1 MKEQLAILY
10 PNSFRLQA
18 RRPIFLPNSGG
29 GAAAGTYGVRLNVLN
44 LNLKQYEK
52 GSFSMISLSRQEILR
67 MCSNRLTFL
76 RGLHYLQQGAV
87 KEISYDQKEGCIKVL
102 VQGTYLY
109 EVGIYLEESNRIEV
123 SCDCPSFSKYEGICK
138 HVAATLL
145 ALSEKPKEYNF
156 HKDMDL
162 RMDTDKGNLLDEL
175 LEKYAGHAAGSIER
189 KEASI
194 HLHLRVENPGGYGTP
209 RYYISLTIGEKG
221 ARKYVVRNIDKLI
234 DAILQ
239 QHTLHFGRQFTYTPS
254 YHYFSPKSS
263 QLIDCLVQIYEV
275 EKHSHW
281 YNSPQIVKGREIE
294 LSAALFRRL
303 LTLLKEKPFTLEIN
317 SQVYDDIEI
326 AEAELPL
333 LFRLKESAKGLA
345 LELADAGKLIPLT
358 RECDVI
364 LHGKKIYRLAGSRQS
379 TLMPLLQIMINKARG
394 SLAIPANREQ
404 RFFSELYPLL
414 KSSTEL
420 AVSPALEKRLYRPPL
435 KARVFLDYEEG
446 AIVARLEYVY
456 GRFAV
461 NPFDNAP
468 PKTVDEEPGESSI
481 LIRDL
486 AAEQRVM
493 HFFEEG
499 EFTLRG
505 GKMQLKD
512 PEKILRFIYEI
523 IPALQQQAAVYYSE
537 SFKQT
542 CRKAPRFSSRVGINW
557 DLDLLELDLE
567 LEGVDPEELNEV
579 WQSIRIKRKYH
590 RLADGSILPL
600 EGEGVRQFARLAK
613 ALDLQPADLKGK
625 RVRLPKHQALYL
637 DRLSSDCQI
646 APVEMSQ
653 DLAALI
659 RSLRQPAEADCRVPA
674 SLEHV
679 LREYQKTGFKW
690 LKSLARHGFGGI
702 LADDMGL
709 GKTVQA
715 IAFILSE
722 REEGGPSLP
731 PALVVAPASLIYNW
745 EAEIKRF
752 APRLK
757 ALVIAG
763 TKSERRELLARAK
776 EADVVITS
784 YPLLRRDITDYVRLQ
799 FSSCFLDEAQQI
811 KNPQSLTAQCA
822 RRIRAKHRFALTGT
836 PMENSLVELWSIF
849 QFIMPGYLQSQK
861 AFLQKYGG
869 PTASPDN
876 PALENGPALLAAKVR
891 PFIMRRVKE
900 EVLREL
906 PPKIEHRLLSE
917 LTREQKKL
925 YLAYLEQLRKETRER
940 LENEGFQKSRIH
952 ILAGLTRLRQIC
964 CHPAL
969 FVENYHGESAKLLQL
984 AELLQEAVGGG
995 HRVLIFSQFTEMLQ
1009 LIREMLDREGYR
1021 YFYLDG
1027 SVKTSER
1034 LQLVRTF
1041 NRGEAEIFLISLR
1054 AGGTGLNLTG
1064 ADVVVKYDLWWNPA
1078 VEEQAAGRAHRI
1090 GQRKVV
1096 QVFRLLAKDTIEEKI
1111 YELQQK
1117 KRALIDQVIR
1127 PGETFLSAMSESDIR
1142 HILEL

>member
-1 MKEQLAILY
+1 
-10 PNSFRLQA
+10 
-18 RRPIFLPNSGG
+18 
-29 GAAAGTYGVRLNVLN
+29 
-44 LNLKQYEK
+44 
-52 GSFSMISLSRQEILR
+52 MIPLSRQQILR
-67 MCSNRLTFL
+67 MCPNQTTFM
-76 RGLHYLQQGAV
+76 RGLRYFRQGAV
-87 KEISYDQKEGCIKVL
+87 KEISYHEEEGRIEALVL
-102 VQGTYLY
+102 GTQLY
-109 EVGIYLEESNRIEV
+109 PVEIIPEASNGLEV
-123 SCDCPSFSKYEGICK
+123 SCGCPAFAKYEGICK
-138 HVAATLL
+138 HIAAALL
-145 ALSEKPKEYNF
+145 ALSELARGDNF
-156 HKDMDL
+156 NPEKVE
-162 RMDTDKGNLLDEL
+162 LLDDL
-175 LEKYAGHAAGSIER
+175 LEKYAGHIAGESGR
-189 KEASI
+189 KEALI
-194 HLHLRVENPGGYGTP
+194 NLHLRIVNFERYRAPD
-209 RYYISLTIGEKG
+209 YYISLTIGEKG
-221 ARKYVVRNIDKLI
+221 ARKYVVQNIDKLVT
-234 DAILQ
+234 AISEQ
-239 QHTLHFGRQFTYTPS
+239 ETLYFGKQFTYNPAS
-254 YHYFSPKSS
+254 HYFSPGSS
-263 QLIDCLVQIYEV
+263 KLIDFLVHIYEV
-275 EKHSHW
+275 ERQSRW
-281 YNSPQIVKGREIE
+281 YSAPYIMKGREIQ

-303 LTLLKEKPFTLEIN
+303 LPVLKEQPFTLEIDKQIH
-317 SQVYDDIEI
+317 SDITI
-326 AEAELPL
+326 AETDLPL
-333 LFRLKESAKGLA
+333 QLLLQESSEGLT
-345 LELADAGKLIPLT
+345 LELAEAVEIKPLT
-358 RECDVI
+358 GECDII
-364 LHGKKIYRLAGSRQS
+364 LHGKKIYNLAGTEQS
-379 TLMPLLQIMINKARG
+379 LLIPLIQILKNKASG
-394 SLAIPANREQ
+394 TLPIPPSREQ
-404 RFFSELYPLL
+404 RFFSEIYPLL
-414 KSSTEL
+414 ESSADL
-420 AVSPALEKRLYRPPL
+420 AISTSLEKRLHRPPL
-435 KARVFLDYEEG
+435 EARVYLDYEEG
-446 AIVARLEYVY
+446 QIVARLEYNY
-456 GRFAV
+456 GKFTIDPFAAAAPEANKEEASE
-461 NPFDNAP
+461 NP
-468 PKTVDEEPGESSI
+468 I

-763 TKSERRELLARAK
+763 TKSERRELLALAK